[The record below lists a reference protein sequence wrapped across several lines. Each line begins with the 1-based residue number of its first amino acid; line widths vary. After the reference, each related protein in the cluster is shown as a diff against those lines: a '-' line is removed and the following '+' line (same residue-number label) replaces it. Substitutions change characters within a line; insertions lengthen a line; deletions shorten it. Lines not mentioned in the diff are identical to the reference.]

1 MIHVLSKYG
10 KSKKNCDVDLDENM
24 ISNIDTKK
32 IDEIKNEENI
42 TKAQVDKNETNDQKI
57 KNLIKQWLAKKFNK
71 KNLTYYHENN
81 IDWVDV
87 ENDSIF
93 FKMIISHLKNFDK
106 YDENG
111 QSTIHRILLKWV

>member
-42 TKAQVDKNETNDQKI
+42 TKAQVDKNKTNDKKI
-57 KNLIKQWLAKKFNK
+57 KNLIKQ
-71 KNLTYYHENN
+71 
-81 IDWVDV
+81 
-87 ENDSIF
+87 
-93 FKMIISHLKNFDK
+93 
-106 YDENG
+106 
-111 QSTIHRILLKWV
+111 